1 MKSIKLP
8 SWIERA
14 LGFDPIAS
22 PPHVFSV
29 SQNELRYGAFHLGPQ
44 GYAFDVEKSVELPE
58 ETFVNGVLG
67 GPMRDL
73 KGFQKGLETLVADIG
88 TPVPSASLVLPDT
101 WMRLVFSE
109 ISELPRNPA
118 DRHEILAWKLKRLV
132 PFSVDDLRISAMEVT
147 PFPNQEEPMRL
158 LLGFAIELL
167 MTQLENAFEQAG
179 VQLGNITNTTLAL
192 LSSLEHTVA
201 PDELAALV
209 SVFDDSYSLSFFR
222 SGEPL
227 LYRYKAFADGGA
239 YGDSVLRDLR
249 MTISFLGRHFP
260 KTPLHRAF
268 LAAPEELE
276 EQWLGWLQGEL
287 DLTPEPLRFEHFEL
301 TRGRAGVSWV
311 RTAPLLGAA
320 SLEVY

>member
-1 MKSIKLP
+1 MRSIKLP

-29 SQNELRYGAFHLGPQ
+29 AQNELRYGAFHLGPQ
-44 GYAFDVEKSVELPE
+44 GYAFDVEKSVELPD

-67 GPMRDL
+67 GPLRDI
-73 KGFQKGLETLVADIG
+73 KGFQSRLEALMADIG
-88 TPVPSASLVLPDT
+88 TPVPMASLVLPDT

-109 ISELPRNPA
+109 LSDLPRNPA
-118 DRHEILAWKLKRLV
+118 DRREILAWKLKRLV

-147 PFPNQEEPMRL
+147 PFPSQEEPKRL

-167 MTQLENAFEQAG
+167 MTQLESAFDQVGTE
-179 VQLGNITNTTLAL
+179 LGHITNTTLAI

-201 PDELAALV
+201 PDELAALI
-209 SVFDDSYSLSFFR
+209 SVFDDSYTLSFFR

-249 MTISFLGRHFP
+249 MTINFLERHFP
-260 KTPLHRAF
+260 ETHLQRVF
-268 LAAPEELE
+268 LAAPAELE

-287 DLTPEPLRFEHFEL
+287 DLMPEPLRFEHFEL
-301 TRGRAGVSWV
+301 TRGRAGASWV
-311 RTAPLLGAA
+311 RMAPLLGAA